1 MAHNSLY
8 TKFVFWSVF
17 YASSTGCSL
26 RCQNCDAVRTA
37 LLYNKQKML
46 SSGQRTGIANLPL
59 HYGKVPPWLFGR
71 MCQLAREITIV
82 TVTEFGTEEMLRRL
96 SDPFWF
102 QAFGC
107 ILGYDWHSSGV
118 TTTVCGALKEGMRG
132 LERELGLFVAGGKGR
147 TSRKTPTEIENTGHL
162 LKVNPSSLVYASR
175 MSAKVDSS
183 ALQDGYQLYH
193 HSFFF
198 TQDGSWAVIQQGMN
212 EDNRYARRYHWLG
225 EKVSDFVCEPETAIC
240 AQTRGEALNLVALES
255 TKVRDVIARV
265 AAEEKPNKIVSQLNR
280 LKTLN
285 LPQRPYISL
294 EDIHPD
300 RLSKIFL
307 SAYEHKPKTFE
318 SLLALEGVG
327 AKTLRALSLISEL
340 IYETPASLRD
350 PASYSFAHGGKDG
363 YPYPVDRKTYASSIQ
378 FLVQAVEKV
387 KIGDREKLEA
397 FRRLRAWGMN

>member
-1 MAHNSLY
+1 MA
-8 TKFVFWSVF
+8 
-17 YASSTGCSL
+17 
-26 RCQNCDAVRTA
+26 
-37 LLYNKQKML
+37 

-82 TVTEFGTEEMLRRL
+82 TITEFGTEEMLRRL

-107 ILGYDWHSSGV
+107 VLGYDWHSSGV
-118 TTTVCGALKEGMRG
+118 TTTVCGAMKEGMRG

-147 TSRKTPTEIENTGHL
+147 TSRKTPAEIENTGHL
-162 LKVNPSSLVYASR
+162 LKVNPSSLIYASR
-175 MSAKVDSS
+175 MSAKVDNS
-183 ALQDGYQLYH
+183 ALQDSYQLYH

-198 TQDGSWAVIQQGMN
+198 TKDGSWAVIQQGMN
-212 EDNRYARRYHWLG
+212 EVNRYARRYHWLG
-225 EKVSDFVCEPETAIC
+225 EKVSDFVCEPEAAIC
-240 AQTRGEALNLVALES
+240 SQARGETLNLVAMES
-255 TKVRDVIARV
+255 AKVREVIAQV
-265 AAEEKPNKIVSQLNR
+265 AAEEKPDKIVGQLNR

-285 LPQRPYISL
+285 LPRRPYISL

-307 SAYEHKPKTFE
+307 TAYEHKPENFE

-340 IYETPASLRD
+340 VYETPVSLRD

-363 YPYPVDRKTYASSIQ
+363 YPYPVDRKTYDSSIQ
-378 FLVQAVEKV
+378 FLTQAVEKA

-397 FRRLRAWGMN
+397 FRRLRAWQ